1 MATRAFP
8 GLAYPGSTWPNFAG
22 GGRFKPPKGNRQ
34 PFSQKDRLWMRL
46 RFDTGLTLIKWPD
59 GSYQTVENVS
69 DDQIEQASIVYIG
82 GHEYDVSVEEVVDLT
97 AAGYEVTD
105 YA

>member
-8 GLAYPGSTWPNFAG
+8 GLAYPGSTYPAFAAG
-22 GGRFKPPKGNRQ
+22 GKFKPPKGPRK
-34 PFSQKDRLWMRL
+34 PYSREDRLFMRL
-46 RFDTGLTLIKWPD
+46 KFDTGLTLLKWPD

-69 DDQIEQASIVYIG
+69 DDQIEQASIVYLG
-82 GHEYDVSVEEVVDLT
+82 GHEYDVSVEEAVALT